1 MILYIGVDP
10 LSRRAIWELLRAHKK
25 NRCILL
31 TTHYLD
37 EAEHCSDSI
46 AIMSHGKL
54 QASGSSLFLKSTLGL
69 GYNLTVVKA
78 TSTNSAVSDTTIGS
92 SSSTVNGHSSR
103 FDAESK
109 YEQVDYHNVATANS
123 SVNDSATNSVV
134 DTECAMTA
142 MVQQY
147 VPTMQLMPT
156 SAANEMTYRLP
167 IESLHAFPAL
177 FEQLENDRAA
187 LGTFTY
193 HIHHIIYMYYVHHSC
208 LIVFYYCYYCYNC
221 FYSCYNLLLLRVTL
235 VTTGS
240 TSTTTLGM
248 TVLVVDAVAIAFCAC
263 SLMLY
268 VTLLYS
274 CNLLHFKL

>member
-1 MILYIGVDP
+1 MTDHLAHYMKTITTATITDEPIMYCLCVLLQSKFHTTSGVDP

-54 QASGSSLFLKSTLGL
+54 QASGSSLFLKSALGL

-78 TSTNSAVSDTTIGS
+78 TATTADTDSIQVDSAFATA
-92 SSSTVNGHSSR
+92 NGHSDS
-103 FDAESK
+103 FDSESK
-109 YEQVDYHNVATANS
+109 YEQAHYDDN
-123 SVNDSATNSVV
+123 SVNGVDSATVV
-134 DTECAMTA
+134 NTEFAMTA

-147 VPTMQLMPT
+147 VPNMQLLPT
-156 SAANEMTYRLP
+156 SAANELTYRLP

-187 LGTFTY
+187 LGKKT
-193 HIHHIIYMYYVHHSC
+193 HVHHVYLC
-208 LIVFYYCYYCYNC
+208 TNFACTTVTVYTVPV
-221 FYSCYNLLLLRVTL
+221 LLQLLRL
-235 VTTGS
+235 R
-240 TSTTTLGM
+240 LA
-248 TVLVVDAVAIAFCAC
+248 VVFALFSAA
-263 SLMLY
+263 
-268 VTLLYS
+268 T
-274 CNLLHFKL
+274 